1 MAIERWRP
9 WALRALRPFRE
20 IEETERWMDEALRRG
35 VSAVWWRAPTVEMA
49 WLPSLEMYE
58 KPDKFVVRVELP
70 GMKKEEIDV
79 HVVGDTLTIS
89 GERKVSTEVKDEE
102 YRRCE
107 LCYGSF
113 SRSITLPAGVNAAKV
128 DASFENGVLEITLPK
143 AVEVKP
149 KKVQV
154 KSKGTKPQ
162 EAKAKEAK
170 TKIKAK

>member
-9 WALRALRPFRE
+9 WALRPWRPFRE
-20 IEETERWMDEALRRG
+20 FEEMERWMDDFLRRG
-35 VSAVWWRAPTVEMA
+35 VPAVWWRVPTPEMA
-49 WLPSLEMYE
+49 WLPALEMYE

-89 GERKVSTEVKDEE
+89 GERKVSTEVKDDE

-107 LCYGSF
+107 FSYGSF
-113 SRSITLPAGVNAAKV
+113 SRSITLPSAVNAAKV
-128 DASFENGVLEITLPK
+128 DASFDNGVLEITLPK
-143 AVEVKP
+143 AEEVKP

-154 KSKGTKPQ
+154 KAKETKAQGTKTSTTQ
-162 EAKAKEAK
+162 TK
-170 TKIKAK
+170 TK